1 MVLTTKPSPSQL
13 LPNRHQLEVARGE
26 AMTRKTLFVLTA
38 LNLGLVLTSLALQL
52 RPAFADETPTTLRGR
67 ALEIVDS
74 EGRVRASLQ
83 LMPAS
88 VSKDGTPYA
97 ETVLFR
103 LITER
108 GRPSVKLGA
117 SEQESGASF
126 AGPTGTKDTYVVI
139 NAGSNESALKLRSE
153 TGREL
158 ILKP

>member
-1 MVLTTKPSPSQL
+1 
-13 LPNRHQLEVARGE
+13 
-26 AMTRKTLFVLTA
+26 MTRKSLFVLTA

-158 ILKP
+158 VLKP